1 MSYLNVNKTII
12 CLSSG
17 SLDASLGRDILLV
30 GSPSSLM
37 AYDLHTNVD
46 VFNSEVRDGVY
57 SMTLGKVDV
66 NGLST
71 NVALIGGNCSVLG
84 YDSKGNDVFWTVSG
98 DNVSA
103 IDFFMTEKNER
114 RILVGSEDYA
124 IRIYNN
130 EEMLFEI
137 NETAKVT
144 GFCEMS
150 IGKYGY
156 SLDSGGVGVYKGTH
170 RMWKAKAKHKVTS
183 LACADITGEGIP
195 SLVLG
200 WSNGKVE
207 LRSERKGEELYKKML
222 KQPIAKVMY
231 TDFRL
236 EGKKQIV
243 AVTTSG
249 KVIGFGKETQVAA
262 EPQIDQIAELNKV
275 KLSILNEIQNAKDQ
289 TRNSA
294 AIPNYTSLN
303 VSFKTNPT
311 ALVLGSNNGT
321 CIKCVILMSE
331 GLFANDLKFV
341 HPPKALSEVVI
352 PVANNKY
359 LQCEIEIKALVGQS
373 PAATQFQVF
382 ERKVVLP
389 KYCNFW
395 LSPSPAPTGIVSFQF
410 SGSLKIQDWIK
421 SKFLVSE
428 EDLNKIKD
436 GKFLFSSDTENLH
449 IIQSDNGLKILT
461 DTIDLSGEV
470 IQDLCSFFGISELN
484 SSAQFPQDFGK
495 IKELL
500 EKIEDFNTVR
510 TQLTVNMAESC
521 QNVKALI
528 VRAEDARIQKNMT
541 YFKQNLSSLHQFNG
555 QLLGEYQIRAN
566 NHTELLNCLKAL
578 NQFIQRAGNLRCG
591 QAKNKTIAKFRE
603 GVKAR
608 DLAMITQAICSGG

>member
-1 MSYLNVNKTII
+1 
-12 CLSSG
+12 
-17 SLDASLGRDILLV
+17 
-30 GSPSSLM
+30 
-37 AYDLHTNVD
+37 
-46 VFNSEVRDGVY
+46 
-57 SMTLGKVDV
+57 
-66 NGLST
+66 
-71 NVALIGGNCSVLG
+71 
-84 YDSKGNDVFWTVSG
+84 
-98 DNVSA
+98 
-103 IDFFMTEKNER
+103 
-114 RILVGSEDYA
+114 
-124 IRIYNN
+124 
-130 EEMLFEI
+130 
-137 NETAKVT
+137 
-144 GFCEMS
+144 
-150 IGKYGY
+150 
-156 SLDSGGVGVYKGTH
+156 
-170 RMWKAKAKHKVTS
+170 
-183 LACADITGEGIP
+183 
-195 SLVLG
+195 
-200 WSNGKVE
+200 
-207 LRSERKGEELYKKML
+207 
-222 KQPIAKVMY
+222 
-231 TDFRL
+231 
-236 EGKKQIV
+236 
-243 AVTTSG
+243 
-249 KVIGFGKETQVAA
+249 
-262 EPQIDQIAELNKV
+262 
-275 KLSILNEIQNAKDQ
+275 
-289 TRNSA
+289 
-294 AIPNYTSLN
+294 
-303 VSFKTNPT
+303 
-311 ALVLGSNNGT
+311 
-321 CIKCVILMSE
+321 MSE

>member
-1 MSYLNVNKTII
+1 
-12 CLSSG
+12 
-17 SLDASLGRDILLV
+17 
-30 GSPSSLM
+30 M
-37 AYDLHTNVD
+37 AYDLHSNVD

-57 SMTLGKVDV
+57 SMILGKVEV
-66 NGLST
+66 NNQST
-71 NVALIGGNCSVLG
+71 NVALVGGNCSILG
-84 YDSKGNDVFWTVSG
+84 YDPKGNDVFWTVSG

-103 IDFFMTEKNER
+103 IDFFLTEKNEK

-144 GFCEMS
+144 GFCEMG

-183 LACADITGEGIP
+183 LVCADVNGEGVP

-207 LRSERKGEELYKKML
+207 LRSERKGEEIYKKML
-222 KQPIAKVMY
+222 KQPIAKVMF
-231 TDFRL
+231 TDYRL

-249 KVIGFGKETQVAA
+249 KVVGFAKETQVAA
-262 EPQIDQIAELNKV
+262 EPQVDQLAELNKV
-275 KLSILNEIQNAKDQ
+275 KLSILNEIQNNKEQ
-289 TRNSA
+289 SRQPA
-294 AIPNYTSLN
+294 AIPNYTTLS

-311 ALVLGSNNGT
+311 CVVLSSNNGT
-321 CIKCVILMSE
+321 CIKCIVFMSE
-331 GLFANDLKFV
+331 GLFPNDLKFF
-341 HPPKALSEVVI
+341 HPVKPLSEVQVPI
-352 PVANNKY
+352 VNDRF
-359 LQCEIEIKALVGQS
+359 LECEIEIKALIGQS
-373 PAATQFQVF
+373 PSATQFQVY
-382 ERKVVLP
+382 ERKIALP
-389 KYCNFW
+389 KYCNFT
-395 LSPSPAPTGIVSFQF
+395 LTPSPTPSGQVSFQF
-410 SGSLKIQDWIK
+410 SFAPKIQDWVK
-421 SKFLVSE
+421 SKFLVNE
-428 EDLNKIKD
+428 NDLNMVSD
-436 GKFLFSSDTENLH
+436 GKFLFSSATENLH
-449 IIQSDNGLKILT
+449 ILQLDRGIQVLT
-461 DTIDLSGEV
+461 DTIELAGEI
-470 IQDLCSFFGISELN
+470 IQDICSFFGVTELN
-484 SSAQFPQDFGK
+484 SSAQFPQDLLK

-528 VRAEDARIQKNMT
+528 VKAEDARIQRNMG
-541 YFKQNLSSLHQFNG
+541 YFKQNLSGLHQFNG

-566 NHTELLNCLKAL
+566 NHSELLSCLKVL

-591 QAKNKTIAKFRE
+591 QGKNRTIARFRE

-608 DLAMITQAICSGG
+608 DIGVITQAICSGG